1 MPTPVVSVRA
11 SPRDAVLIRAVTS
24 RLRDDPGF
32 RLALE
37 GLIGPPRAASKAL
50 PRAIGK
56 RPGGGPVVRG
66 RRRHAPAN
74 RGPFASTGAALGA
87 IVDRLVA
94 VHRPLALYLFGSRAT
109 GTARPDSD
117 FDLLLVVADG
127 VAMSPARA
135 YDPVAGLGV
144 GCDIVSCTA
153 SDFAEDA
160 VVAGTLC
167 HEAATRGRI
176 LYRS

>member
-37 GLIGPPRAASKAL
+37 GLMGPSRAAPK
-50 PRAIGK
+50 G
-56 RPGGGPVVRG
+56 RPHPTVKGAGGGPVVR

-109 GTARPDSD
+109 GTARPVSD

-135 YDPVAGLGV
+135 YEPVAGLGV
-144 GCDIVSCTA
+144 GCDIVGCTA

-160 VVAGTLC
+160 VVPGTLC